1 MSANVAYFKDYK
13 PVYLRRRITQADA
26 TPRADSIISDM
37 ADGNLVT
44 EFFFSFA
51 GFDYSESH
59 LILAL
64 IGIIGDG
71 QDSIELFDKDIAK
84 AVGCDERTVQ
94 RWRKAYMDKAQKKSF
109 WPMGIKQGDY
119 VKGEKRYLPTTYYVT
134 FAEPLEQAVAAARAD
149 AEYRTNRRE
158 AIERAAE
165 LHYEDIP
172 QAPPVV
178 RKKPQSRAIQTPLAH
193 LNGAAKKLTSAK
205 ITLQD
210 MPEQQRRAF
219 INGQGNEL
227 RDAMENLRQQMK
239 DLEAALSSEKLSVA
253 NKGDEYI
260 PDILSGTPPDAED
273 APASVVPIKKEG
285 TTLPAPERK
294 STPEENAIWDRAFA
308 CLNQPSVT
316 LANVEI
322 TASAPAASPP
332 LELEDLPDAPGPAL
346 TEIDADELCERV
358 AILIEDGRLSHEEA
372 TRRARA
378 ELQEQWEQLANRSLP
393 R

>member
-1 MSANVAYFKDYK
+1 MSANIASFRDYK
-13 PVYLRRRITQADA
+13 PAYLRRRITQADA
-26 TPRADSIISDM
+26 APRAESILLDM

-71 QDSIELFDKDIAK
+71 QHSIELYDKDIAK

-158 AIERAAE
+158 AIERAAA
-165 LHYEDIP
+165 LYYEDIP

-178 RKKPQSRAIQTPLAH
+178 RKDKQPRAVQTPLAH

-210 MPEQQRRAF
+210 MPEHQRRAF
-219 INGQGNEL
+219 VNGQGDEL
-227 RDAMENLRQQMK
+227 RAAMENLRQQMAE
-239 DLEAALSSEKLSVA
+239 LEAALSGEKLSVVI
-253 NKGDEYI
+253 KEDKYM
-260 PDILSGTPPDAED
+260 PDKMSGTPLDAED
-273 APASVVPIKKEG
+273 VPAYVVPKEEEG
-285 TTLPAPERK
+285 TTEPTPKREP
-294 STPEENAIWDRAFA
+294 TPEESAMWDRTFA
-308 CLNQPSVT
+308 CLNQSSVMQT
-316 LANVEI
+316 DVEI
-322 TASAPAASPP
+322 VASAQPDNLAAPSTIMN
-332 LELEDLPDAPGPAL
+332 EREFRERIAAMVESGAL
-346 TEIDADELCERV
+346 DEES
-358 AILIEDGRLSHEEA
+358 AHEFEQTA
-372 TRRARA
+372 HDPTVRRA
-378 ELQEQWEQLANRSLP
+378 LGISQQESLLFH
-393 R
+393 RN